1 MFFLLKTFYSGKCLV
16 NVPVSD
22 VNFNFRIFFMKFEH
36 HLFVVNWESCDTVF
50 ENFLSFDFWIKIII
64 TFGNIDGFQR
74 FYYGLMFV
82 SLFINRTDGSL
93 IWVDKIGTG
102 RWWWEWDWGFQK
114 PGLILLNFF
123 CWNTSNI
130 TLCQSQNT
138 PSKPFISGNTGDS

>member
-1 MFFLLKTFYSGKCLV
+1 MEDLLRLANSNHPCLPMSWNSDFLFLPVTIQFFCFTFKQINSKDSVSMFFLLKTFYSGKCLV

-102 RWWWEWDWGFQK
+102 RW
-114 PGLILLNFF
+114 
-123 CWNTSNI
+123 
-130 TLCQSQNT
+130 
-138 PSKPFISGNTGDS
+138 